1 MYQLN
6 RSCYLLMSYICAFR
20 IFCVRNCA
28 YVCFYHPRSGGIMFS
43 LSVTLSSCPSWRLS
57 RRAIRAGRRPVTLA
71 VRASESNLVPTRT
84 RPVADEFIFV
94 EKWNNP
100 QADQVHYSD
109 AAAGGLQL
117 SRLFHDTLLCF
128 VTGVCVCHIMRMFD
142 AFVV

>member
-28 YVCFYHPRSGGIMFS
+28 YVCFYPPAAGALCFHCPSRCPVVRPDVCPVGRSALVVGQS
-43 LSVTLSSCPSWRLS
+43 RWLSVRVSPILCQHGLGRWRTSSFLWKNG
-57 RRAIRAGRRPVTLA
+57 IIRRPGK
-71 VRASESNLVPTRT
+71 
-84 RPVADEFIFV
+84 FII
-94 EKWNNP
+94 
-100 QADQVHYSD
+100 D